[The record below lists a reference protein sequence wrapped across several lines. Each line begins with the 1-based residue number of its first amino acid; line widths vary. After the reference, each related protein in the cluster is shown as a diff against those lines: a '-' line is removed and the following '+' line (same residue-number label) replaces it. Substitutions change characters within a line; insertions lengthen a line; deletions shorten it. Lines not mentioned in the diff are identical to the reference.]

1 MLNKFKFPKNQES
14 EEIRTV
20 FPPANIY
27 EHKGDIVIDVEMPG
41 VDKTGLTVT
50 VDGNILK
57 LKGTKTPDKVDKAY
71 QLIHQ
76 ERQWV
81 EYQRSFELSSD
92 IDTEKIDAKYEN
104 GLLKVFLKRSAAV
117 QPKKIEIQT

>member
-20 FPPANIY
+20 FPAANIY
-27 EHKGDIVIDVEMPG
+27 DHKGDIVIEVEMPG

-50 VDGNILK
+50 VDGNILRLNGK
-57 LKGTKTPDKVDKAY
+57 KSPDKVDKAY

-76 ERQWV
+76 ERQSV
-81 EYQRSFELSSD
+81 VYQRSFELGSD
-92 IDTEKIDAKYEN
+92 IDTETIDAKYEN